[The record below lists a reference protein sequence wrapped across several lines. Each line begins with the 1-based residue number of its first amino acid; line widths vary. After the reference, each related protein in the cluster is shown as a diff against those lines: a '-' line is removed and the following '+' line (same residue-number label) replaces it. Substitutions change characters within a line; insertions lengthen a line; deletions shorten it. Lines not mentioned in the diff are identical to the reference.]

1 MSPDANKDIARRFIE
16 EVFVRGDE
24 AAVDRLVAV
33 DFQPHSW
40 GPMAPGREAL
50 KQAQRRVHAG
60 LSDARMDIEDL
71 IAEGDRVA
79 IRLTASGRHTG
90 DFMGM
95 KASGKSYTI
104 PEIQI
109 LRIRDGKVAEHW
121 READMMGMMK
131 QLQGE
136 KGGQGS

>member
-60 LSDARMDIEDL
+60 LSDARMVIEDL

-104 PEIQI
+104 PEIHI